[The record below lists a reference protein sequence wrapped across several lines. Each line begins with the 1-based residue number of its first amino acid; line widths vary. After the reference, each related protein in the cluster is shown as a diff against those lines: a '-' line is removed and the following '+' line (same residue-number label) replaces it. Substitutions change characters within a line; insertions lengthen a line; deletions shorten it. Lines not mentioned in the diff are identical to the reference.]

1 MTAGAAVLF
10 DFDGT
15 LVRGDCAAAWLRTRL
30 TDSTWRKLVAGVTW
44 PFLRPGFAWW
54 RSAWLPASF
63 YTWLATVGRTPE
75 SLEEARDDFLQDCA
89 RRRDALLIAPA
100 VARLQAHLAAG
111 DRVVIVTG
119 AETALARGLWRALG
133 GPDVELIG
141 STVRPAFGGYVG
153 VEHTIGPR
161 KLAAL
166 AEGRQPGNHI
176 DPARL
181 RLEVWNRWLAHDPV
195 VKLEKQHAI
204 ASRRTSMTL
213 AFGKMRWMRP
223 TYRQLA
229 GILSVKCG
237 RLECRFERDV

>member
-1 MTAGAAVLF
+1 MTGATVVF

-30 TDSTWRKLVAGVTW
+30 TDSHWRRLAAGLTW

-89 RRRDALLIAPA
+89 RRRVALVIAPA
-100 VARLQAHLAAG
+100 VERLQAHLAAG

-119 AETALARGLWRALG
+119 AEAGLARGLWRALG

-141 STVRPAFGGYVG
+141 STVRPAFGGYIG

-166 AEGRQPGNHI
+166 ARLGIRPPFAAVYTDSALDLPLLCETARPVLVRPDRRSELRVHR
-176 DPARL
+176 RL
-181 RLEVWNRWLAHDPV
+181 RTAVE
-195 VKLEKQHAI
+195 
-204 ASRRTSMTL
+204 TL
-213 AFGKMRWMRP
+213 R
-223 TYRQLA
+223 
-229 GILSVKCG
+229 
-237 RLECRFERDV
+237 

>member
-1 MTAGAAVLF
+1 MSGATVLF

-15 LVRGDCAAAWLRTRL
+15 LVRGDCAAARLRTRL
-30 TDSTWRKLVAGVTW
+30 TESTWRKLAAGLTW
-44 PFLRPGFAWW
+44 PFLKPGFRWW
-54 RSAWLPASF
+54 RCAWLPASF

-75 SLEEARDDFLQDCA
+75 SIDEAREEFLHDCA

-119 AETALARGLWRALG
+119 AETGLATALWRALG

-161 KLAAL
+161 KLAVLARRGIHPPFAAVYTDSAL
-166 AEGRQPGNHI
+166 DLPLLCETARPVLVCPDRRSEERVLR
-176 DPARL
+176 RL
-181 RLEVWNRWLAHDPV
+181 RTAVE
-195 VKLEKQHAI
+195 
-204 ASRRTSMTL
+204 TL
-213 AFGKMRWMRP
+213 R
-223 TYRQLA
+223 
-229 GILSVKCG
+229 
-237 RLECRFERDV
+237 